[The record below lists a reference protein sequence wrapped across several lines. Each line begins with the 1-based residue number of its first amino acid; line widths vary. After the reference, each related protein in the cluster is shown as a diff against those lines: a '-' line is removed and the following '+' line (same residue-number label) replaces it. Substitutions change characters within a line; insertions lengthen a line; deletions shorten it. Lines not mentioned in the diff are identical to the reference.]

1 MADVNKEIRFGKW
14 YINIDKLSLSH
25 AASPNRFKITYA
37 ENNNSLCFDAYSP
50 PDYPIWYT
58 VNITGK
64 TINNTKWYVYYWRQ
78 IETTSLQ
85 CYSLE
90 SDIDDNNSEIIC
102 GPIFQTLSVTAANAL
117 GSTKSDNFN
126 FTKSMLKCLEG
137 AV

>member
-1 MADVNKEIRFGKW
+1 MVVWHNTELQCGKNGRGLLRAV
-14 YINIDKLSLSH
+14 YCLLG
-25 AASPNRFKITYA
+25 PKILVTP
-37 ENNNSLCFDAYSP
+37 L
-50 PDYPIWYT
+50 
-58 VNITGK
+58 
-64 TINNTKWYVYYWRQ
+64 NTKWYYWRQ
-78 IETTSLQ
+78 IDTTSLQ

-90 SDIDDNNSEIIC
+90 SDIDDNNSKIIC